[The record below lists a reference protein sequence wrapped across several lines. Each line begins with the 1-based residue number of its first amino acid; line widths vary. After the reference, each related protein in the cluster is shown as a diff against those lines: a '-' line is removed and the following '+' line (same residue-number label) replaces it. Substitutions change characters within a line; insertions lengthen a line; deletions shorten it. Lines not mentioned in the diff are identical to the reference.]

1 MAGEVSSI
9 RRYSL
14 ILASLAVREVM
25 FILLQKSFE
34 LIEEYVFEYFKSNYM
49 RVSSRLQLPF
59 CT

>member
-34 LIEEYVFEYFKSNYM
+34 LIEEYVFEYFKSNYGS
-49 RVSSRLQLPF
+49 VSV
-59 CT
+59 